1 MVLMIKSGKGQWR
14 YWQWYQMHIEILEMQ
29 CSLWLKTTTISSPG
43 LIEKVFVENISF
55 KIEQGLQNI
64 FATLNP

>member
-1 MVLMIKSGKGQWR
+1 ML
-14 YWQWYQMHIEILEMQ
+14 
-29 CSLWLKTTTISSPG
+29 SLWLKTTTTSSQG
-43 LIEKVFVENISF
+43 LIDKTLVENISF